1 MIELTINDML
11 NSMEPLKKLS
21 AYQLKTKIAYQIARL
36 MREINKEYELFQ
48 KTRQNLA
55 MKYAEKNEKNEI
67 IIDEN
72 GNYKIRN
79 DKINICNEEITELI
93 NTKIVLNVEPIN
105 LEDIENTEC
114 TPTEIFALMPLIQEK
129 APLE

>member
-67 IIDEN
+67 IINEN

-79 DKINICNEEITELI
+79 DKINICNEEIAELL

-105 LEDIENTEC
+105 LEDIENTKC

>member
-67 IIDEN
+67 IINEN

-79 DKINICNEEITELI
+79 DKINICNEEIAELL

>member
-21 AYQLKTKIAYQIARL
+21 TYQLKTKIAYQIARL

-55 MKYAEKNEKNEI
+55 IKYAEKNEKNEI

-72 GNYKIRN
+72 GNYKIKN
-79 DKINICNEEITELI
+79 DKINICNKEITELI
-93 NTKIVLNVEPIN
+93 NTKIALNVEPIN

>member
-72 GNYKIRN
+72 GNYKIKN
-79 DKINICNEEITELI
+79 DKINICNEEIAELI
-93 NTKIVLNVEPIN
+93 NTKISLNVEPIN

>member
-79 DKINICNEEITELI
+79 DKINICNEEIAELL
-93 NTKIVLNVEPIN
+93 NTKIALNVEQIN

>member
-79 DKINICNEEITELI
+79 DKIDICNEEITELI
-93 NTKIVLNVEPIN
+93 NTKISLNVEPIN